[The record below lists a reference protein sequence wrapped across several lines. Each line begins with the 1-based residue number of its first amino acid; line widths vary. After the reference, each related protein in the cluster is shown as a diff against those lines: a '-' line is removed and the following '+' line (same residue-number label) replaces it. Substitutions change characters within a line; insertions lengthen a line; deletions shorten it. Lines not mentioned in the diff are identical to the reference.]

1 MTINSI
7 NRCSLSLARFAG
19 PATAV
24 DYPRLLTARLGVRA
38 PRTAGEGVAEAAWRL
53 QRLVLPPGQL
63 AALGSRHRLAYV
75 YGPSGTGTNNLNFFA
90 IRRSTSI
97 L

>member
-1 MTINSI
+1 MLTAISV
-7 NRCSLSLARFAG
+7 CRFAG

-75 YGPSGTGTNNLNFFA
+75 YGPPGTGAWSFQLPRLLY
-90 IRRSTSI
+90 ICGYLI
-97 L
+97 H